1 MLETLLLNHKIKLLI
16 QDVRFGKHNAIDF
29 LPELMRQYPQCKIIV
44 LTSITD
50 HYSIN
55 SILKLKP
62 AGFLLKTDSLDTI
75 NFAINEVIQNRNYI
89 SEFVLEVKKQELNYK
104 TNAPSLSKREK
115 EVLQQILMEKN
126 TPQIADA
133 LFVSVK
139 TVEMHRANLFL
150 KLGVKNITGLIKK
163 AILFNLVDEI

>member
-1 MLETLLLNHKIKLLI
+1 
-16 QDVRFGKHNAIDF
+16 
-29 LPELMRQYPQCKIIV
+29 
-44 LTSITD
+44 
-50 HYSIN
+50 
-55 SILKLKP
+55 
-62 AGFLLKTDSLDTI
+62 
-75 NFAINEVIQNRNYI
+75 
-89 SEFVLEVKKQELNYK
+89 
-104 TNAPSLSKREK
+104 
-115 EVLQQILMEKN
+115 MEKN

>member
-1 MLETLLLNHKIKLLI
+1 
-16 QDVRFGKHNAIDF
+16 
-29 LPELMRQYPQCKIIV
+29 
-44 LTSITD
+44 
-50 HYSIN
+50 
-55 SILKLKP
+55 
-62 AGFLLKTDSLDTI
+62 
-75 NFAINEVIQNRNYI
+75 
-89 SEFVLEVKKQELNYK
+89 LEVKKQELNYK